1 MNYNKKKQPF
11 TVLGRFTIL
20 ESEKGDVEYCRIKFH
35 NTGHVAV
42 IPAGVVKSNDFED
55 ESIINEEEVVA
66 VTTEFKPEMH
76 AEPSTLENKVV
87 QDDITSIQPDHEES
101 ESIEEEPMK
110 AEVKIIATNP
120 DGEEIPVE
128 DLEAFVAEHDF
139 DMEAVE
145 ACLAGE
151 QKTHKKWRFAT
162 T

>member
-55 ESIINEEEVVA
+55 ESLINEEEAVT
-66 VTTEFKPEMH
+66 VTTEFEPEMH
-76 AEPSTLENKVV
+76 AEPATLENKVV

-101 ESIEEEPMK
+101 LKS
-110 AEVKIIATNP
+110 EVKIIATNP
-120 DGEEIPVE
+120 DGEEIQVE

-162 T
+162 A